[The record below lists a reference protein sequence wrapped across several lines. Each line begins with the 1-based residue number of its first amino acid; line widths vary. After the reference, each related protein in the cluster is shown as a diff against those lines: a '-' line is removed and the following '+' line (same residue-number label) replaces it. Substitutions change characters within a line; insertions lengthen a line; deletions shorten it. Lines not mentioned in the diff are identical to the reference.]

1 MLSGNELC
9 AASRGRVVP
18 SNRRFAFACFGVW
31 CFPNVPEWILLLL
44 FTLSAFPLTSSDRAR
59 LQPRLGYFYF
69 CRFLLL
75 WGGSNSNWTSA
86 SGLAKDRQV
95 RARATDGERKSG
107 RTRNNPRIKD
117 SGFPSMTA
125 FSSLFTS
132 PARLFLLSVC
142 SPACLWTVLSSW
154 HDQWP
159 STVLGCQVWVHSS
172 VTGGELCSSVVG
184 RWRVSWSSRQ
194 GWGGAFFPQI
204 CTWLSGFSSAGHK
217 RPLTVWNI
225 FIDVIFSSFFLSL
238 IPSCTGLVQGHLK
251 ETLFAGFIGD
261 RRLSRRVWLFESS
274 LCVCWQ
280 GCVVQEKGGAR
291 CQMFACWL
299 HQENIKRPFMRC
311 CKEDQVFWEHH
322 QTPRVI
328 PLFKTCP
335 GDTFLSHLLPFLL
348 FSFLKEKGV
357 KKKKKRLKCALAAA
371 CVPCHIVSFFKS
383 PQFCH

>member
-1 MLSGNELC
+1 MNCVLLVVGVL
-9 AASRGRVVP
+9 VP

-107 RTRNNPRIKD
+107 RTRNNPRIKG
-117 SGFPSMTA
+117 SGFPSMTV
-125 FSSLFTS
+125 FSSPLSSPRLRACFCSLSAPLLACELSCLLDVINGPALCRVARFGFTPQS
-132 PARLFLLSVC
+132 LEVSCAPLWWADEESAGAHGRDEGVHFFHRSALDCLVFPALVIKGHWLSEIFLLT
-142 SPACLWTVLSSW
+142 LYF
-154 HDQWP
+154 H
-159 STVLGCQVWVHSS
+159 H
-172 VTGGELCSSVVG
+172 
-184 RWRVSWSSRQ
+184 
-194 GWGGAFFPQI
+194 
-204 CTWLSGFSSAGHK
+204 
-217 RPLTVWNI
+217 
-225 FIDVIFSSFFLSL
+225 FFLSL

-291 CQMFACWL
+291 CQMFAW
-299 HQENIKRPFMRC
+299 P
-311 CKEDQVFWEHH
+311 
-322 QTPRVI
+322 TPSR
-328 PLFKTCP
+328 KYQ
-335 GDTFLSHLLPFLL
+335 
-348 FSFLKEKGV
+348 K
-357 KKKKKRLKCALAAA
+357 ALYE
-371 CVPCHIVSFFKS
+371 VL
-383 PQFCH
+383 